1 MVRSPDIVEPMASE
15 NEFLKVQQEVDEA
28 SRARQ
33 SHPSGWEPKLVVE
46 GDRAE
51 LISRPI
57 AGEGPPPG
65 WEEEFRSRGGDPSL
79 WKPAG
84 PVRFSSWDAQKKGG
98 EIIQMFAYRW
108 NLIPVQEKEEDDLE
122 DLIRKVKRHR
132 KKAPEARGQEPRAL
146 VIGLGDWQAG
156 KGEGGG
162 HEELV
167 KRVLKLK
174 DLVPARIR
182 ELKKIGAPI
191 DRIYVIG
198 LGDLV
203 EGCSG
208 HFPSQEWQTELDR
221 RQQEKLV
228 RRLLVEL
235 LTSWASLA
243 PQIVVG
249 GVPGNHGENRKDGK
263 SFTTFEDNSDL
274 ATIEQAGEILRQNSS
289 YDHLRFILPDGDM
302 SLTLDIAGQIVA
314 FAHGHQ
320 ARKGA
325 IPQQKIMNWWK
336 DKAHAQHRVGD
347 ASILVTGHYHHLTL
361 IQDGP
366 KTAIQAP
373 ALDGGSRWFEELG
386 GPITNAGTLTFVCD
400 EDGWDH
406 LRILR

>member
-1 MVRSPDIVEPMASE
+1 MDGES
-15 NEFLKVQQEVDEA
+15 EFLKVQQEVDEA
-28 SRARQ
+28 SRPRRP
-33 SHPSGWEPKLVVE
+33 HPSGWEPKLVVE

-57 AGEGPPPG
+57 EGEGPPPG

-79 WKPAG
+79 WKPSG
-84 PVRFSSWDAQKKGG
+84 QVRFSSWDAQKKGG

-108 NLIPVQEKEEDDLE
+108 NLIPIQATEEIDVD

-132 KKAPEARGQEPRAL
+132 KKPPQATGQAPRGL
-146 VIGLGDWQAG
+146 VIALSDWQAG
-156 KGEGGG
+156 KSEGGG
-162 HEELV
+162 HQELIR
-167 KRVLKLK
+167 RVMRLK
-174 DLVPARIR
+174 DLVPQRVR

-191 DRIYVIG
+191 DRIYVLG

-221 RQQEKLV
+221 RQQAKLV

-235 LTSWASLA
+235 LTSWAGLA

-263 SFTTFEDNSDL
+263 SFTTFEDNDDL
-274 ATIEQAGEILRQNSS
+274 ATIEQVGEILAQNEAA
-289 YDHLRFILPDGDM
+289 YGHIRFILPDGDM
-302 SLTLDIAGQIVA
+302 TLTLEIAGQIVA

-320 ARKGA
+320 ARKGS
-325 IPQQKIMNWWK
+325 IPQQKILAWWE
-336 DKAHAQHRVGD
+336 DKAFSQHRVGD

-366 KTAIQAP
+366 RTAIQAP
-373 ALDGGSRWFEELG
+373 ALDGGSRWFEEG
-386 GPITNAGTLTFVCD
+386 GGSTTLPGTLSFVCD

-406 LRILR
+406 LKVLR

>member
-1 MVRSPDIVEPMASE
+1 MASE
-15 NEFLKVQQEVDEA
+15 SEFLKVQQQVDQA

-33 SHPSGWEPKLVVE
+33 AHPSGWEPKLIVE

-57 AGEGPPPG
+57 EGDGPPPG

-84 PVRFSSWDAQKKGG
+84 PVRFSSWDAQRKGG

-108 NLIPVQEKEEDDLE
+108 SLIPIRQEEEDDLD
-122 DLIRKVKRHR
+122 DLIRKIKRHR
-132 KKAPEARGQEPRAL
+132 KKAPEQKGQAPRGL
-146 VIGLGDWQAG
+146 VIALSDWQVG

-162 HEELV
+162 HEALIE
-167 KRVLKLK
+167 RVIRLR
-174 DLVPARIR
+174 DLVPQRIR

-191 DRIYVIG
+191 DRIFVIG

-208 HFPSQEWQTELDR
+208 HYPAQEASISLDR
-221 RQQEKLV
+221 RQQARVV

-235 LTSWASLA
+235 LTSWAPLA
-243 PQIVVG
+243 PQIVLG

-263 SFTTFEDNSDL
+263 MFTSFEDNDDL
-274 ATIEQAGEILRQNSS
+274 GTIEQASEILAANPEAYGHIRT
-289 YDHLRFILPDGDM
+289 ILPEGDM
-302 SLTLDIAGQIVA
+302 TLTLDVAGTVVS

-320 ARKGA
+320 ARKGS
-325 IPQQKIMNWWK
+325 IPQQKVMNWWE
-336 DKAHAQHRVGD
+336 DKAMSRHPVGD
-347 ASILVTGHYHHLTL
+347 ADLLITGHFHFFTA

-366 KTAIQAP
+366 RTALQCP
-373 ALDGGSRWFEELG
+373 ALDGGSRWFEEQG
-386 GPITNAGTLTFVCD
+386 GSTTLAGTLTFVCD
-400 EDGWDH
+400 EAGWDH